1 MRLIPG
7 FPSLAL
13 GLSLAIC
20 LLTAPLS
27 AQKSGGSKSGSG
39 SHTALAPAPI
49 SSDSSNY
56 RPRSAEGEFD
66 NKVVYLS
73 DNNHPILKNDLPG
86 CYQWPMSPVLSST
99 VSVTGMDISAE
110 ARQQFTEGCAS
121 IQKKNLKDAE
131 QRLNRVVKLNP
142 KYAAAWV
149 LLGQTNKDQGNMK
162 EAEKSCTQA
171 RDADANYLPGYL
183 CLAALA
189 ARQEKWDQV
198 ADLTNQVLGMHPVRA
213 PGATYYNGVANYYL
227 KQWTTAEKS
236 ALLALEDSSK
246 TQKSELHWLLA
257 KIYEQ
262 KHDRAS
268 EAAQLHEYLVLA
280 PDGPDAAVARRILHQ
295 IEAHAAK

>member
-7 FPSLAL
+7 FPSLVLDLA
-13 GLSLAIC
+13 LAIC
-20 LLTAPLS
+20 LSAAPAS
-27 AQKSGGSKSGSG
+27 AQKSGGSKGGSG
-39 SHTALAPAPI
+39 SHATPAPAPV
-49 SSDSSNY
+49 SSSSSNY

-73 DNNHPILKNDLPG
+73 DDNHPILKNDLPG

-99 VSVTGMDISAE
+99 VSVTGLDISAE
-110 ARQQFTEGCAS
+110 ARQQFNDGCAS

-131 QRLNRVVKLNP
+131 QHLSRVVKLNP

-171 RDADANYLPGYL
+171 READASYLPGYL

-189 ARQEKWDQV
+189 AREDKWDQV
-198 ADLTNQVLGMHPVRA
+198 ADLTNQVIGMHPVRA

-236 ALLALEDSSK
+236 ALMALQDSSK

-262 KHDRAS
+262 KHDRDA
-268 EAAQLHEYLVLA
+268 EAAQLREYLSLA
-280 PDGPDAAVARRILHQ
+280 PDGPDAAVARRILKQ
-295 IEAHAAK
+295 IQVHAAK

>member
-7 FPSLAL
+7 FPSPAL
-13 GLSLAIC
+13 GLALALC
-20 LLTAPLS
+20 LSTAPLS
-27 AQKSGGSKSGSG
+27 AQKSGGSKSSG
-39 SHTALAPAPI
+39 SHSAPAPAPT
-49 SSDSSNY
+49 SSFSSNY
-56 RPRSAEGEFD
+56 KPRSAEGEFD

-73 DNNHPILKNDLPG
+73 DDNHPILKNDLPG

-131 QRLNRVVKLNP
+131 QRLNHVVKLNP

-162 EAEKSCTQA
+162 EAEKSCAQA
-171 RDADANYLPGYL
+171 KDADASYLPGYL

-189 ARQEKWDQV
+189 AREEKWDQV
-198 ADLTNQVLGMHPVRA
+198 ADLTNQVIGMHPVRA

-236 ALLALEDSSK
+236 ALMALQDSSK
-246 TQKSELHWLLA
+246 TQKSELRWLLA

-262 KHDRAS
+262 KHDRVS
-268 EAAQLHEYLVLA
+268 EAAQLREYLNLA
-280 PDGPDAAVARRILHQ
+280 PDGPDAAVARRILKQ
-295 IEAHAAK
+295 IEVHAAK